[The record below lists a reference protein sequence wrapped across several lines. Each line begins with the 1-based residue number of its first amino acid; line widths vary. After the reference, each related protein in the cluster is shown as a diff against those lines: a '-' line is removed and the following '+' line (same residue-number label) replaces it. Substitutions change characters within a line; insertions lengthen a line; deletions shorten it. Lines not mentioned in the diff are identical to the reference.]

1 MQRYVESR
9 SSERGRGEFP
19 TFLFHSREL
28 IQNVSCTVA
37 GERQSRGCAW

>member
-28 IQNVSCTVA
+28 IQNESCGAA
-37 GERQSRGCAW
+37 GERGIEGGAW